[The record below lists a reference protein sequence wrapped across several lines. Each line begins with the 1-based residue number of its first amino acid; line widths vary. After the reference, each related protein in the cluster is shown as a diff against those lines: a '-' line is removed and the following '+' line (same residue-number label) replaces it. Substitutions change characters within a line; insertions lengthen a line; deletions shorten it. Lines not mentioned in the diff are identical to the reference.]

1 MSEPFRKVIYQSL
14 PSPSLSM
21 ASRKNVY
28 SVAAVIVVLAGIA
41 VYYPSQQQA
50 AIAQISSNTTNP
62 VNNSNMT
69 TTPTAFSTDT
79 IQHNITYGEW
89 TARWWQWLYS
99 IPEERNPAAD
109 ETGAN
114 CHEGQSGPVWFLAG
128 TFGGLNER
136 VCTIPAGKS
145 LLFPVVNQM
154 CTFIDYPN
162 LQTETELRSCAVR
175 QMKGS
180 LN

>member
-1 MSEPFRKVIYQSL
+1 MYTQ
-14 PSPSLSM
+14 LS
-21 ASRKNVY
+21 
-28 SVAAVIVVLAGIA
+28 AVIVVLAGIA

-50 AIAQISSNTTNP
+50 AIAQINSNTTNP

-109 ETGAN
+109 
-114 CHEGQSGPVWFLAG
+114 
-128 TFGGLNER
+128 
-136 VCTIPAGKS
+136 
-145 LLFPVVNQM
+145 
-154 CTFIDYPN
+154 
-162 LQTETELRSCAVR
+162 
-175 QMKGS
+175 
-180 LN
+180 

>member
-1 MSEPFRKVIYQSL
+1 
-14 PSPSLSM
+14 M

-50 AIAQISSNTTNP
+50 AIAQISSNTTNPVNNSNMSRISNTTNP